1 MTGFTEDELIQEI
14 RRILSGEASGV
25 LLGPGDDAALVEA
38 GGGLVVLTTDFLVEG
53 VHFDR
58 GTFSPRDLGYKALT
72 ASVSDVAAMAGSPR
86 YALVGLGLPPDAE
99 AAWVVE
105 LYGGLREA
113 AGEYA
118 VVVVGGD
125 LSRSDRVVLAVT
137 VTGEVARG
145 RAVSRSGARP
155 GDRVVVTGVLGA
167 AAGGLHIARADRRL
181 VNEALTSNWGREL
194 LRAHFRPVARV
205 GEGQT
210 LAQAGATAMM
220 DVSDGLAIDL
230 GRLCRE
236 SGAAAAVRLAD
247 VPVAPGLE
255 LLAKVMNDLDLDP
268 LDLALGG
275 GEDFELMAT
284 IPRDSVEPAGQA
296 LRERFGTPLTEIGE
310 IREGSGLIA
319 VGEDGSERDLEPK
332 GWDHF
337 AEQAD

>member
-14 RRILSGEASGV
+14 RRILSGEAPGV

-38 GGGLVVLTTDFLVEG
+38 GGMVVLTTDLAVEG

-72 ASVSDVAAMAGSPR
+72 ANVSDVAAMAGSPR

-255 LLAKVMNDLDLDP
+255 LLA
-268 LDLALGG
+268 
-275 GEDFELMAT
+275 T

-319 VGEDGSERDLEPK
+319 IGEDGSERDLEPK

-337 AEQAD
+337 ADRAD